1 MARYNIIVLAN
12 PVAGREAEFNEW
24 YTKTHIMDLLKCP
37 GVITA
42 QRFKTVDAL
51 SPNAAQRYMARYEV
65 ETDDLPATMAEIQG
79 RLGGPKMPMSDAFDM
94 ASAVFLVMEP
104 VTEQIAAGAKLA
116 AE

>member
-1 MARYNIIVLAN
+1 MARYNIVVLSNA
-12 PVAGREAEFNEW
+12 VEGREAEFNEW

-42 QRFKTVDAL
+42 QRFQTVESQ

-65 ETDDLPATMAEIQG
+65 ETNDLAATMAEIQG
-79 RLGGPKMPMSDAFDM
+79 RLGGPKMPMTDAFDLK
-94 ASAVFLVMEP
+94 SAVFLVMEP
-104 VTEQIAAGAKLA
+104 MTELVGAAKVA